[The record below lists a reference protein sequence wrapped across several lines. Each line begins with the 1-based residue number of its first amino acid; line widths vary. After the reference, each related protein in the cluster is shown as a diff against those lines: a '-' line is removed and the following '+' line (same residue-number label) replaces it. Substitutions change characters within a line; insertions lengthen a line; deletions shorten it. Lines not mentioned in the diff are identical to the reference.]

1 MTAENGIPSFAE
13 IVTESDGSGHTSAR
27 MTTRPRRIEVI
38 TGPER
43 RRRWSA
49 DQKRAIVAESFQPGA
64 SPTAV
69 ARKHGLGTG
78 QLYTWRGR
86 YARRAVPAFTRVD
99 LTDEAP
105 RVEPLARPAGLIE
118 IVLPDGIVV
127 RADAGVSEKSLRRV
141 LAALR
146 G

>member
-1 MTAENGIPSFAE
+1 
-13 IVTESDGSGHTSAR
+13 

-43 RRRWSA
+43 RRRWSV
-49 DQKRAIVAESFQPGA
+49 DQKLAIVAESLRPGA

-69 ARKHGLGTG
+69 ARKHGLSTG

-86 YARRAVPAFTRVD
+86 YARRAASGFTRVELVD
-99 LTDEAP
+99 GHLRA
-105 RVEPLARPAGLIE
+105 EPAARPAGLIE
-118 IVLPDGIVV
+118 IVLPDGVIV
-127 RADAGVSEKSLRRV
+127 RAEASVSEKFLRRV
-141 LAALR
+141 LSAVR